1 MTAKIYRL
9 KSGRIWLEIADDTL
23 EKKIA
28 KDVESVSAANKLM
41 QYISPEWELVQEIK
55 IYQTKEELKNK

>member
-1 MTAKIYRL
+1 MIAKIFRL

-28 KDVESVSAANKLM
+28 KEVASVSAAKKLM
-41 QYISPEWELVQEIK
+41 QYISPEWEQVQEIK
-55 IYQTKEELKNK
+55 IYQTKEEVKAN

>member
-1 MTAKIYRL
+1 MTAKIYRI

-28 KDVESVSAANKLM
+28 KDVESVSAAKKLM
-41 QYISPEWELVQEIK
+41 QYISPEWELLQEIK
-55 IYQTKEELKNK
+55 IYRTKEGAD